1 VYLEKH
7 HLRRLDKEIKDL
19 EQIRKILKTAQFMT
33 ISMAVNNQ
41 PYLVSL
47 TYTYDEHD
55 NCLYFHCASEGKKIE
70 YLKKNNLVW
79 GEVLLDYGYSQ
90 GECTHLYASV
100 HFSGRVKF
108 IEDLDERYHAFE
120 LMIKRLDKEPE
131 NLIKKMLVQI
141 DSSHVLVG
149 RIDIDY
155 MSGKK
160 SKEISI

>member
-1 VYLEKH
+1 MEKY

-19 EQIRKILKTAQFMT
+19 EQMKKILKTAQFMT
-33 ISMAVNNQ
+33 ISMAVENQ

-47 TYTYDEHD
+47 TYIYDENG
-55 NCLYFHCASEGKKIE
+55 NCLYFHCAPEGKKIE
-70 YLKKNNLVW
+70 YLKKNNHVW

-108 IEDLDERYHAFE
+108 VEDSNERNRVFE
-120 LMIKRLDKEPE
+120 LMIKRLDKDPE
-131 NLIKKMLVQI
+131 KLIKKMLAEV
-141 DSSHVLVG
+141 DSSSVFVG